1 MIHHFFKQIF
11 YYGMAIMFCII
22 GTVSIYFYIV
32 KPFSLLS
39 VFIGIGGGILI
50 EPAITAYATKI
61 NDFFEN
67 E

>member
-1 MIHHFFKQIF
+1 
-11 YYGMAIMFCII
+11 MAIIFCII
-22 GTVSIYFYIV
+22 GVMSIYFYIV

-61 NDFFEN
+61 NDFFEIK
-67 E
+67 